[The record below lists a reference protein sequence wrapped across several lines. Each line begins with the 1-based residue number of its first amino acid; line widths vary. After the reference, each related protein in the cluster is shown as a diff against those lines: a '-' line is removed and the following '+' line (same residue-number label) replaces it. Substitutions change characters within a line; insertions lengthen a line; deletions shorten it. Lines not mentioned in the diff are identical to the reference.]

1 MSQGEDAK
9 KKPYTVAEETT
20 DGVLREFFIDTP
32 DGRMS
37 VKVPNFLSYAEQ
49 KRRIGVMVGALN
61 R

>member
-1 MSQGEDAK
+1 MAK

-20 DGVLREFFIDTP
+20 DGVIREFFIDTP

-37 VKVPNFLSYAEQ
+37 IKVPNFLSYAEQ

-61 R
+61 G